1 MIHRPAKLT
10 ITGFRDQASRLS
22 GVGDCEEWEQWLPT
36 ILRTE
41 TLLYSQA
48 FFAVNHINFI
58 NPNAYKP
65 ERYILKGHAIQKIK
79 DKLKDADA
87 AASDGNLG
95 AVLCMAS
102 AAHLEVSSSELCPL
116 IMKTRIPIIG
126 IGHLTA
132 ERAIYDGFTRPLDP
146 FFLHLLILLEI

>member
-1 MIHRPAKLT
+1 MNSPSQPRPHLIHRPAKLT

-22 GVGDCEEWEQWLPT
+22 GSSDCEEWEQWLPT

-41 TLLYSQA
+41 TLLYAQA

-58 NPNAYKP
+58 NPSAYKP
-65 ERYILKGHAIQKIK
+65 ERYVLKGHAIQKIK

-87 AASDGNLG
+87 ATSDGNLG

-102 AAHLEVSSSELCPL
+102 AAHLEVSSSELGNRFL
-116 IMKTRIPIIG
+116 SITNTMRYRILVQQIIQCTC
-126 IGHLTA
+126 LVY
-132 ERAIYDGFTRPLDP
+132 RN
-146 FFLHLLILLEI
+146 